1 MYSVTTTEI
10 TTTAKV
16 IHAEA
21 TDIAAEAMAAD
32 IHAAAE
38 TAEATKYK
46 HNKWDCFDSPI
57 FITIIMIS

>member
-1 MYSVTTTEI
+1 MEI
-10 TTTAKV
+10 TTMAKV

-21 TDIAAEAMAAD
+21 TDIAAEAMAKD

-46 HNKWDCFDSPI
+46 HNKWD
-57 FITIIMIS
+57 